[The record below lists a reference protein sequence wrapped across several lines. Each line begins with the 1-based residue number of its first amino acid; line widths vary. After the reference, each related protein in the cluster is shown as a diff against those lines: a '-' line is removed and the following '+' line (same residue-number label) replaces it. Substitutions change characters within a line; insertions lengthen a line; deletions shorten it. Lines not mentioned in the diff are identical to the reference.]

1 MLLNLT
7 LDTLKS
13 NKKLREEGKDITIP
27 FPFPRFSQYI
37 PGIQKRRYYIVT
49 ANSKVGKTK
58 LADFLFVYTPLLYT
72 KTNKT
77 NIKIKILYF
86 SLEMS
91 KEDKVRELISHLL
104 YIRKN
109 IKISADLMDSV
120 YKHYILEND
129 VLEAIEEIKPEVED
143 FLQHIVFYDNIR
155 NPFGIYKAVREYA
168 HTHGHYEDTDGNI
181 LNTEYIEKGT
191 NDEAKKIFRYV
202 PDDPDEFV
210 IVITDHVSLLTP
222 EKGGT
227 LHDAIGNFSSQ
238 YCLHIRDRWDYIVV
252 NVQQQA
258 AAQEGVDNYQNNML
272 RPSANGLGDNKLTG
286 RDCDF
291 LIGLFAPIRFRKET
305 WEGYNIKIMKDSF
318 REISLILNRR
328 GSPAIS
334 GLYFDGVTNYFLELP
349 PAEEMDNDKYDK
361 LLKFKDNG
369 LRGIKK

>member
-1 MLLNLT
+1 M
-7 LDTLKS
+7 
-13 NKKLREEGKDITIP
+13 
-27 FPFPRFSQYI
+27 
-37 PGIQKRRYYIVT
+37 
-49 ANSKVGKTK
+49 GKTK

-109 IKISADLMDSV
+109 IKISTDLMDSV

-210 IVITDHVSLLTP
+210 IVITDHVSLLTCLLYTSDAADDLLCVDL
-222 EKGGT
+222 GG
-227 LHDAIGNFSSQ
+227 
-238 YCLHIRDRWDYIVV
+238 
-252 NVQQQA
+252 
-258 AAQEGVDNYQNNML
+258 
-272 RPSANGLGDNKLTG
+272 
-286 RDCDF
+286 
-291 LIGLFAPIRFRKET
+291 
-305 WEGYNIKIMKDSF
+305 
-318 REISLILNRR
+318 RR
-328 GSPAIS
+328 S
-334 GLYFDGVTNYFLELP
+334 
-349 PAEEMDNDKYDK
+349 
-361 LLKFKDNG
+361 
-369 LRGIKK
+369 IKKKKLKKN